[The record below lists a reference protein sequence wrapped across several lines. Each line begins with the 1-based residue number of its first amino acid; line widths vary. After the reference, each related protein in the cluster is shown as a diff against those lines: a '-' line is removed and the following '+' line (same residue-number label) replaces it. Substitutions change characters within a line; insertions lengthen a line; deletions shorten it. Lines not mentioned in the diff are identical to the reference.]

1 MNPQRRFAPI
11 GGLFKPESVAGL
23 ARIRK
28 GCTPFR
34 SSLKTDVMVY
44 IISMIIWESLYLPVW
59 SVFFFLPFGILL
71 SISRGASQ
79 VKPSLRPGIL

>member
-28 GCTPFR
+28 YASKSHQDGRTA
-34 SSLKTDVMVY
+34 
-44 IISMIIWESLYLPVW
+44 
-59 SVFFFLPFGILL
+59 
-71 SISRGASQ
+71 SIFPKNQGS
-79 VKPSLRPGIL
+79 

>member
-28 GCTPFR
+28 KIRP
-34 SSLKTDVMVY
+34 SEWNK
-44 IISMIIWESLYLPVW
+44 I
-59 SVFFFLPFGILL
+59 
-71 SISRGASQ
+71 RGRLAR
-79 VKPSLRPGIL
+79 LADLA